1 MSKVSIIGAGDVG
14 ATVAYTLQ
22 ISSQATEIV
31 LVDVNHDKAHGNALD
46 MNHGLFFTS
55 PVKIYAGDY
64 SDCAGSDLI
73 IITAGARQ
81 KPGETRLELTRRNAA
96 ICAGIVQGLRP
107 YLVSHTKILMLSN
120 PVDVLAYVALE
131 ASGLPAQQV
140 FGSGTVLDSARF
152 RYELSRRCQVDPR
165 NVHAYVIG
173 EHGDSEVF
181 LWSQVHVGTMPL
193 DVFCRDTPQNC
204 ILDEKAEIEENVRK
218 SAYHIID
225 AKGYTNYG
233 VSLAVQRIIESILRN
248 ERSVLTVSTLL
259 HGEYGQEDLCAS
271 VPCLVGAGGIERV
284 LDIALPDDERKGL
297 MNSAQVIKSTLS
309 ALK

>member
-14 ATVAYTLQ
+14 STVAYTLQ

-107 YLVSHTKILMLSN
+107 YLVAHTKILMLSN

-271 VPCLVGAGGIERV
+271 VPCLVGARGIERV